1 MKRTTSVLVS
11 LATLAACSAAN
22 AEEGR
27 FDAQI
32 FRPAAGP
39 RDLVMVQKSEVI
51 GHKSPVVGLYSD
63 IALDPL
69 TLLAINT
76 GKNIDAVGARLQVT
90 GLAGIGLFDW
100 AEVTMAMPFVAW
112 QTSDNLRSLG
122 SEGEV
127 ASQAL
132 GDLRLSTKIAIP
144 YLNRK
149 ALIKEGFGMAVAGNV
164 NLPTGNQ
171 NAFASD
177 GVVTGGATLIA
188 DYRFNFGLLISANGG
203 VWLRPDRQFA
213 GTKVGDMASWGTAAE
228 MYVVQRWGWSVLG
241 GVYGHV
247 SLSKFPDS
255 PSQVPA
261 EALLG
266 MRWQW
271 SSGFTLTVGGNF
283 GANCGFGAPL
293 FRAWAGLT
301 WQPSK
306 SREQQ
311 DIDRLKQI
319 DSEDPDHDG
328 LIGQADRCPSLPGL
342 PENVGCPDTD
352 SDKDGIV
359 DREDKCPVIAG
370 VPRGG
375 GCPGAYVAKDEIQI
389 LDQVHFATDKDII
402 LDDSKPTLDMVVAVL
417 RNNPEIRH
425 VEIEGHTDIRA
436 SDAYN
441 MDLSQRR
448 VDSVRTY
455 MIEKGIEPGR
465 LSAKGYGHTKPAI
478 DDTGCTGKDE
488 ELSATC
494 KYATEKNRRVV
505 FRIKRTGASSG
516 KAVGGGDTVLSPNG
530 GLSNEG
536 TLGNDGVLH
545 GGGALPTGGI
555 LPSSGVLEER
565 KSTLPSS
572 SLPKQ
577 GETNKPE
584 EPKAPETKDGA
595 AEPPKDE
602 PKATEPKSTSTTKTT
617 TKTTTTTKPLTTSKP
632 GTSSKGQSPPK
643 P

>member
-1 MKRTTSVLVS
+1 MKRTISLLLS
-11 LATLAACSAAN
+11 LATLGASTAAS

-51 GHKSPVVGLYSD
+51 GHKSPVFGLYSD

-69 TLLAINT
+69 TLVAISS
-76 GKNIDAVGARLQVT
+76 GKQIDAVGARLQVT

-100 AEVTMAMPFVAW
+100 AEVTMAMPFIAW

-122 SEGEV
+122 SEGEI

-132 GDLRLSTKIAIP
+132 GDLRFSTKIAIP
-144 YLNRK
+144 GLNRK
-149 ALIKEGFGMAVAGNV
+149 ALIKEGFGMAVAGNI

-188 DYRFNFGLLISANGG
+188 DYRFNFGLLITANGG

-228 MYVVQRWGWSVLG
+228 MYVIQRWGWSVLG

-261 EALLG
+261 EAMLA

-271 SSGFTLTVGGNF
+271 ASGFSLTVGGNF

-293 FRAWAGLT
+293 FRAFAGLT
-301 WQPSK
+301 WQPK
-306 SREQQ
+306 TSREQQ

-328 LIGQADRCPSLPGL
+328 LIGQADRCPQAPGL
-342 PENVGCPDTD
+342 PENVGCPDSDTD
-352 SDKDGIV
+352 LDGIP
-359 DREDKCPVIAG
+359 DRLDSCPSLAG
-370 VPRGG
+370 VVKTGEKK
-375 GCPGAYVAKDEIQI
+375 GCPGAFIKGDQI
-389 LDQVHFATDKDII
+389 EMLDPVNFATDKDII
-402 LDDSKPTLDMVVAVL
+402 LDDSKPALNMVVAVL
-417 RNNPEIRH
+417 RDNPDIRG

-436 SDAYN
+436 SDEYN
-441 MDLSQRR
+441 YKLSQRR
-448 VDSVRTY
+448 VESVRRY
-455 MIEKGIEPGR
+455 MIEKGIEASR
-465 LSAKGYGHTKPAI
+465 LTAKGYGHNRPAV
-478 DDTGCTGKDE
+478 DDKGCVGTDE
-488 ELSATC
+488 TMTEAC
-494 KYATEKNRRVV
+494 KYATAKNRRVI
-505 FRIKRTGASSG
+505 FRIKRHGSINDT
-516 KAVGGGDTVLSPNG
+516 AVQGGDSVIGPDDKVLNEDGTLGKDGVLQGGTSLPKAGILPKSGEGVLEKAPTLSP
-530 GLSNEG
+530 EG
-536 TLGNDGVLH
+536 TL
-545 GGGALPTGGI
+545 T
-555 LPSSGVLEER
+555 PS
-565 KSTLPSS
+565 
-572 SLPKQ
+572 
-577 GETNKPE
+577 GETPKPDA
-584 EPKAPETKDGA
+584 PKAPDGT
-595 AEPPKDE
+595 AEPPKTNTPE
-602 PKATEPKSTSTTKTT
+602 PPKPPPSGTTTTTTTTTTKTT
-617 TKTTTTTKPLTTSKP
+617 TKTGTPKKP
-632 GTSSKGQSPPK
+632 GTK